1 MDPFKQFKQT
11 FIEECNELLA
21 DMQDKVIILDSG
33 QTDSDLLNAIF
44 RCAHSIKGGAATLGF
59 EQVAHFTHSLESLL
73 DLMRAGKMES
83 SKEIIDVLLQS
94 IDIIQEMIGSVSE
107 DKAIPDG
114 FGQSVL
120 NHINLLV
127 EGKSPTK
134 EEGSIVSKEKDTG
147 NSNQQKNFSIRFIP
161 KIDLFASANEPLLI
175 IRELKTL
182 GNLQINLNIDAV
194 PGIKEFDSA
203 NCYLSWSFTLETQA
217 NINRVKEVFE
227 FVEDNCELTIEEI
240 SKVSEPAIKENIVK
254 EEAAKPRLNQDHA
267 SHNNNANSIRIDIHK
282 IDKLVNIVG
291 ELVITQSILAL
302 QTKNLNVKEFPEL
315 LKGIDELSLHS
326 RELQEAVMSVRM
338 QPVRSIFS
346 RMQRLVRDLS
356 SQLKKDIRLELFG
369 EGTEID
375 KTLIEQLSDPLNHM
389 IRNSADHGIETPEE
403 RVKKGKPTQGVI
415 KLSAYHHG
423 GKIII
428 EIEDDGAGINK
439 EKVLKKAKEKNLIPE
454 NAVLSDE
461 EIYRLLFLAG
471 FSTADNVSD
480 ISGRGVGM
488 DVVRSNI
495 EALGGNIQIASELG
509 KGSKFTLSLP
519 LTLAILDGMLIR
531 AANENYVLP
540 IGNIIETI
548 FLNPNDIRNVATKGE
563 VINIRGEF
571 IPIFSL
577 GKVFSLSCRNADCN
591 NSLAIIIECGKEK
604 FGLVVD
610 ELLGQQ
616 QVVIK
621 NMEIST
627 SQIEGVSGAT
637 ILGDGKVALILDVVK
652 LRNLYTK
659 CAQTDLASQICL
671 I

>member
-11 FIEECNELLA
+11 FIDECNELLT

-33 QTDSDLLNAIF
+33 QADSDLLNAIF

-73 DLMRAGKMES
+73 DLMRAGKMEP

-94 IDIIQEMIGSVSE
+94 IDIIHEMICSVNE
-107 DKAIPDG
+107 DKTISDD
-114 FGQSVL
+114 FGQAVL
-120 NHINLLV
+120 SHINLLV
-127 EGKSPTK
+127 EGKSQVK
-134 EEGSIVSKEKDTG
+134 EEVLSKENDTN
-147 NSNQQKNFSIRFIP
+147 NSNKHKTFSIKFIP
-161 KIDLFASANEPLLI
+161 KLDLFASANEPLLI

-182 GNLQINLNIDAV
+182 GSLQIIPNIDAV
-194 PGIKEFDSA
+194 PGLKEFNPD
-203 NCYLSWSFTLETQA
+203 NCYLSWSFILETEESL
-217 NINRVKEVFE
+217 NRVKEVFE
-227 FVEDNCELTIEEI
+227 FVEGNCELIIEE
-240 SKVSEPAIKENIVK
+240 AIKGIEPIVK
-254 EEAAKPRLNQDHA
+254 ENNVKEEVAKPKVNQDHA
-267 SHNNNANSIRIDIHK
+267 THNNNNANSIRIDIQK

-302 QTKNLNVKEFPEL
+302 QTKSLNVKEFPEL
-315 LKGIDELSLHS
+315 LKGIDELSIHS
-326 RELQEAVMSVRM
+326 RELQEAVMAVRM

-356 SQLKKDIRLELFG
+356 SQLKKDIRLELSG

-403 RVKKGKPTQGVI
+403 RIKKGKPTQGII
-415 KLSAYHHG
+415 KLAAYHHG

-461 EIYRLLFLAG
+461 EIYKLLFLAG

-495 EALGGNIQIASELG
+495 EALGGSIQIASEFG

-540 IGNIIETI
+540 ISNIIETL
-548 FLNPNDIRNVATKGE
+548 FLNPKDIRHVATKGE
-563 VINIRGEF
+563 VISVRGEF

-577 GKVFSLSCRNADCN
+577 GKIFNLSCKNADCN
-591 NSLAIIIECGKEK
+591 NGLVILIECGKDK
-604 FGLVVD
+604 FGLIVD

-652 LRNLYTK
+652 LKNLYTK
-659 CAQTDLASQICL
+659 FAHTGISSQVCL